1 MRFLARAKGSIEASF
16 SEMGKTVRF
25 GGEIISV
32 LVLNFLRCLLDI
44 QEEMVKQLNK
54 NLEFRGE
61 V

>member
-1 MRFLARAKGSIEASF
+1 M
-16 SEMGKTVRF
+16 RF